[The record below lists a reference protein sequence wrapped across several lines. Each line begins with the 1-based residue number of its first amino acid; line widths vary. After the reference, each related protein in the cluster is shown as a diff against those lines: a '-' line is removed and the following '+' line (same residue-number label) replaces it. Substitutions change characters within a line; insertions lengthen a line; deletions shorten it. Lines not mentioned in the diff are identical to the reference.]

1 MHLSELAVLQGLYAE
16 IQDEIKDPE
25 VKAGAV
31 VMESGSQR
39 RAQET
44 LLRKLLLA
52 QRRSFER
59 VIACLSSDDERRLR
73 V

>member
-1 MHLSELAVLQGLYAE
+1 MLQGLYAE
-16 IQDEIKDPE
+16 IQDEIKDAE

-59 VIACLSSDDERRLR
+59 GDLI
-73 V
+73 

>member
-1 MHLSELAVLQGLYAE
+1 MITNGHTDCTPHQQGLYAE
-16 IQDEIKDPE
+16 IQDEIKDAE

-52 QRRSFER
+52 QRRGFER
-59 VIACLSSDDERRLR
+59 GDCYS
-73 V
+73 